1 MTCYNPKYAKYSYGK
16 GKKTEISKQITFTTK
31 YEWTQGAK
39 ALKSNPE
46 IKNRHGLIMIPCGK
60 CIGCRLDK
68 AASWGLRGLLEAQRW
83 KNNCFITLTYNE
95 QHLPKDKNLHK
106 EDIQDFLKRLRK
118 KYQGVQPRE
127 WYKRSSG
134 ETFIEYPIRY
144 FYSGEYGPEKLR
156 PHFHI
161 GIFNWKPDDLKFLK
175 FNEHGDPMYTSEK
188 IKKLWSITDLDG
200 NKNEIGFHTVEDMNY
215 YTAQYIGRYT
225 AKKCFGM
232 DDEKIKSKGL
242 KPEFIE
248 TSRRGG
254 LAYHIIENKDEW
266 EKMKRNYGFFI
277 KDKSQKLKLKKI
289 PQFFKEK
296 WKKEDIF
303 DYYKKADKHAD
314 QTNANMEYIMSKTDL
329 TKEEYL
335 KQQKETLII
344 KLKNAKSLRRNK
356 I

>member
-16 GKKTEISKQITFTTK
+16 GKKTEISKNITFTTK
-31 YEWTQGAK
+31 YEWMQGAK
-39 ALKSNPE
+39 ALKADP
-46 IKNRHGLIMIPCGK
+46 IMKNRHGLIMIPCGK

-68 AASWGLRGLLEAQRW
+68 AASWGLRGLLESKQW
-83 KNNCFITLTYNE
+83 KNNCFITLTYND
-95 QHLPKDKNLHK
+95 QHLPKDRNLHK
-106 EDIQDFLKRLRK
+106 EDVQDFLKRLRK
-118 KYQGVQPRE
+118 HYQGIEPRE
-127 WYKRSSG
+127 WNGK
-134 ETFIEYPIRY
+134 IEYSIRY
-144 FYSGEYGPEKLR
+144 FYSGEYGDLKLR

-188 IKKLWSITDLDG
+188 IKKLWSIADLNG
-200 NKNEIGFHTVEDMNY
+200 NYNEIGFHTVEEMNY
-215 YTAQYIGRYT
+215 NTAQYIGRYT

-242 KPEFIE
+242 KKEFIE

-254 LAYHIIENKDEW
+254 LAYQILENKKEW

-277 KDKSQKLKLKKI
+277 KDKNGKLKLKKI
-289 PQFFKEK
+289 PQFYKEK
-296 WKKEDIF
+296 WKKQDIYE
-303 DYYKKADKHAD
+303 YYEKADEHAEL
-314 QTNANMEYIMSKTDL
+314 TNKNMEEILNKTDL

-344 KLKNAKSLRRNK
+344 KLKNAKSLKRNK
-356 I
+356 IK